1 MIQTETIAAISTAPG
16 VGGIAVIRVS
26 GHNAISVCNS
36 LFVPNREG
44 RNLSM
49 IKAQQAVYGTFADID
64 HVVVTIYKSPYSFTG
79 EDVVEISCHG
89 SLYIQ
94 NAILQRLIDAG
105 CRLADHGE
113 FTMRAFLNGRIDLA
127 EAEAVADLVGAKSA
141 EAHRLALRQMQG
153 ALSTRLKELREKLLE
168 LTSLLELELDFSD
181 HEDVEFADRTKL
193 AQLID
198 ETENEIARLMHSFS
212 SGNAIKNG
220 ITVAIVGAP
229 NAGKSTL
236 LNRLIGDDCAIVSD
250 IPGTTRDTIE
260 RTLIY
265 RGLLFRFIDTAGI
278 HQTDDVIENLG
289 IERSY
294 KAMSNAR
301 VIVALSEN
309 GNFSNL
315 NLKGVSK
322 HSKLVICRSKSDIYP
337 ICEDI
342 SKTDE
347 ISISALTGYNI
358 DRLMERLFELA
369 EIDNTEDVIITTQ
382 RHYEALK
389 LALEDI
395 KKIKDC
401 LAENVS
407 SDFIAE
413 DLRSCLGHIGEIT
426 GGTITADET
435 LQNIFSH
442 FCIGK

>member
-26 GHNAISVCNS
+26 GQKAISICDS
-36 LFVPNREG
+36 LFIPNHEG
-44 RNLSM
+44 RRLSL
-49 IKAQQAVYGTFADID
+49 IKAQQAVYGTFANID
-64 HVVVTIYKSPYSFTG
+64 QVVATLYKSPYSFTG

-94 NAILQRLIDAG
+94 NVILQRLIEAG

-127 EAEAVADLVGAKSA
+127 EAEAVADLIGAKSA
-141 EAHRLALRQMQG
+141 EAHRLALKQMQG
-153 ALSTRLKELREKLLE
+153 ALSTRLCELRDKLLE

-181 HEDVEFADRTKL
+181 HDDVEFADRTRL
-193 AQLID
+193 TQLTK
-198 ETENEIARLMHSFS
+198 ETEQEINRLMLSFD
-212 SGNAIKNG
+212 SGNAIRNG
-220 ITVAIVGAP
+220 ITIAIVGAP

-236 LNRLIGDDCAIVSD
+236 LNRLVGDDCAIVSD

-260 RTLIY
+260 RSINY

-278 HQTDDVIENLG
+278 HDTEDTIERLG

-294 KAMSNAR
+294 KAINNAR
-301 VIVALSEN
+301 IIIALSEN
-309 GNFSNL
+309 GDFSTVHLDGIPNI
-315 NLKGVSK
+315 SK
-322 HSKLVICRSKSDIYP
+322 IIFCHSKSDICTN
-337 ICEDI
+337 CEDI
-342 SKTDE
+342 AQTNVLKL
-347 ISISALTGYNI
+347 SARTGYNI
-358 DRLMERLFELA
+358 DSLMQRLYDLA
-369 EIDNTEDVIITTQ
+369 EIDQTEDVIITTQ
-382 RHYEALK
+382 RHYEALR

-395 KKIKDC
+395 KKVGYSMSQNIP
-401 LAENVS
+401 
-407 SDFIAE
+407 SDLIAE
-413 DLRSCLGHIGEIT
+413 DLRSCLNHLGEIT